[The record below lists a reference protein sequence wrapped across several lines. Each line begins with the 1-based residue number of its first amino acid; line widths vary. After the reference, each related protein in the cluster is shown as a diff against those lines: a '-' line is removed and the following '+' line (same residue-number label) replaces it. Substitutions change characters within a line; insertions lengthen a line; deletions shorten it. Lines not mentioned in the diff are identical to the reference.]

1 LADGEVMTMS
11 RVRTSIFDAIG
22 GAPAVE
28 AATNLLYDRLLAD
41 SLLARHFEG
50 KDLRQLKSHM
60 RAFLAVALG
69 GADLYRGRDMRSAHA
84 SLNITEADWDAT
96 VGHLV
101 ATLQALSVP
110 DSLIGEIAERVLPL
124 KDQIVTA

>member
-1 LADGEVMTMS
+1 MTTTP
-11 RVRTSIFDAIG
+11 VRTSIFDAIG
-22 GAPAVE
+22 GAPAIE

-41 SLLARHFEG
+41 PLVSRHFMG

-60 RAFLAVALG
+60 RAFLAAALG

-84 SLNITEADWDAT
+84 SLNITTADWDAT

-101 ATLQALSVP
+101 ATLEALTVP
-110 DSLIGEIAERVLPL
+110 ADLIGEIASRILPL
-124 KDQIVTA
+124 KDQIVVA